1 MKIRIVILIVIL
13 MAGASVQAQ
22 QTYMAIGDSL
32 AFGFQQDKFVSEL
45 LSGTYDP
52 ANFNTGYVDVFGSIL
67 RNSLPNLKTVNFSC
81 PGETTI
87 TLAVGGCPFHNSLI
101 ALPLHQSYPG
111 STPQLR
117 AAVDYLQAHP
127 GEVLLIT
134 LTIGANDLL
143 NVISGCNRD
152 ATCVQA
158 ALPALM
164 DNAGSALETEI
175 VILKTVSPQSL
186 VLYTNVPNPYLYSNP
201 DLDPSFVSFNLRML
215 AKATNVGAKVVDWAD
230 VEKQYD
236 SATFCLL
243 SFVCTPPT
251 YDIHPTDLGYRLLG
265 YHTALALQ

>member
-1 MKIRIVILIVIL
+1 MKRNVVILIVTL
-13 MAGASVQAQ
+13 LLAGTVMQA

-52 ANFNTGYVDVFGSIL
+52 ANFNTGYVDVFGTIL

-81 PGETTI
+81 PGETTT

-127 GEVLLIT
+127 SEVLLIT

-152 ATCVQA
+152 ARCVQQ
-158 ALPALM
+158 ALPGLM
-164 DNAGSALETEI
+164 NNAGTALQTEI
-175 VILKTVSPQSL
+175 AILKTVSPQTL

-201 DLDPSFVSFNLRML
+201 DLDASFASFNQAMQ
-215 AKATNVGAKVVDWAD
+215 AKANSAGAKNVDWYS

-236 SATFCLL
+236 SATLCLL
-243 SFVCTPPT
+243 TFVCTAPT